1 MVFSALISD
10 ELVLLARVS
19 FAGTSMIAPVV
30 LSAVIFQKPPKS
42 ILILSAIALSYFVLS
57 LLGWVPS
64 GFAGL
69 PTDAAM
75 YLILIPATAILMLV
89 HHFQN
94 KNIHAA

>member
-1 MVFSALISD
+1 MSD

-30 LSAVIFQKPPKS
+30 LGAVMFKNPPKS
-42 ILILSAIALSYFVLS
+42 LLFLSALALLYFVLS
-57 LLGWVPS
+57 LAELVPA

-75 YLILIPATAILMLV
+75 YLILIPATAVLMLI
-89 HHFQN
+89 HHFSS
-94 KNIHAA
+94 KSSHEA